1 MLDVRRF
8 RTEFD
13 VVRAGLARRGD
24 DLSSLERVVSSQLY
38 PIPAMGVRRVHRDL
52 MQDG

>member
-8 RTEFD
+8 RNEFD

-24 DLSSLERVVSSQLY
+24 DLSSLDRVRSLDERQREL
-38 PIPAMGVRRVHRDL
+38 AA
-52 MQDG
+52 